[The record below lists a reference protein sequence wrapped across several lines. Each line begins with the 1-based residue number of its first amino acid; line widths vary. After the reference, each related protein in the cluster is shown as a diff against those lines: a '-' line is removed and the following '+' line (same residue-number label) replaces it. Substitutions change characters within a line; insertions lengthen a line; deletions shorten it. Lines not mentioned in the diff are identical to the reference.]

1 MESNSLGW
9 ALVTGSSSG
18 IGLAI
23 AQHLSSLGYSLVLHG
38 LESQEQLDGLAQKF
52 NGKTIAVSA
61 DLSKTEDVYKIISLI
76 QTKKINLQ
84 VIINN
89 AGFQHI
95 SPIENFPLDIWQKM
109 LAVHL
114 TAPMILIQNL
124 LPHMKTQKWGRI
136 INIASVHG
144 LIASKNKSAYV
155 AAKHG
160 LMGLTKAVALET
172 AGQGVTCNAICPGWV
187 QTPLV
192 ENQIQLK
199 SKNENITID
208 QAKHLLLS
216 EKQPSGEF
224 ITTSQIVSL
233 IQYLC
238 SKEGAGMTGSTLT
251 LDGGWT
257 SQ

>member
-9 ALVTGSSSG
+9 AVVTGSSSG

-23 AQHLSSLGYSLVLHG
+23 AQHLSALGYSIVLHG
-38 LESQEQLDGLAQKF
+38 LESQQQLDLIAKSF
-52 NGKTIAVSA
+52 KNEALAVSA
-61 DLSKTEDVYKIISLI
+61 DLTQTEDVYKIVSMI
-76 QTKKINLQ
+76 QSQKLNIQ
-84 VIINN
+84 VVINN

-95 SPIENFPLDIWQKM
+95 APVESFPLEVWQKM

-114 TAPMILIQNL
+114 TAPMILIQSL
-124 LPHMKTQKWGRI
+124 LPYMKAQRKGRI

-144 LIASKNKSAYV
+144 LVASINKSAYV

-160 LMGLTKAVALET
+160 LIGLTKAVALET
-172 AGQGVTCNAICPGWV
+172 AGQGITCNAICPGWV

-192 ENQIQLK
+192 EKQIQLK
-199 SKNENITID
+199 SEKEEITID
-208 QAKHLLLS
+208 QARFALLS

-224 ITTSQIVSL
+224 ITTSQIANL
-233 IQYLC
+233 IQFLC
-238 SKEGAGMTGSTLT
+238 SQEGSGMTGSTLT

>member
-1 MESNSLGW
+1 MSLKSLNW

-18 IGLAI
+18 IGLEI
-23 AQHLSSLGYSLVLHG
+23 ARSLSIAGYSIVIHGMESEEKLTALVKDFTSPTLV
-38 LESQEQLDGLAQKF
+38 
-52 NGKTIAVSA
+52 VSA
-61 DLSKTEDVYKIISLI
+61 DLSTPEGALKIVSKIQKQNLTLDVI
-76 QTKKINLQ
+76 
-84 VIINN
+84 VNN

-95 SPIENFPLDIWQKM
+95 SPIESFPVDIWQKM

-114 TAPMILIQNL
+114 TAPMILIQNF
-124 LPHMKTQKWGRI
+124 LPQMRQMKSGRI

-144 LIASKNKSAYV
+144 LIASQNKSAYV
-155 AAKHG
+155 AAKHA
-160 LMGLTKAVALET
+160 LIGLTKAVALET

-192 ENQIQLK
+192 ENQIHLK
-199 SKNENITID
+199 AEKENLSYT
-208 QAKHLLLS
+208 QAKHQLLS

-224 ITTSQIVSL
+224 VTTAQIASL
-233 IQYLC
+233 IGFLC
-238 SKEGAGMTGSTLT
+238 SEQSAGMTGSALT

>member
-9 ALVTGSSSG
+9 AVVTGSSSG
-18 IGLAI
+18 IGLAV
-23 AQHLSSLGYSLVLHG
+23 AQHLSSLGYSIVLHG
-38 LESQEQLDGLAQKF
+38 LESQEQLNVIAKGFKSE
-52 NGKTIAVSA
+52 TIAVSA
-61 DLSKTEDVYKIISLI
+61 DLTQTKDVYKIVSLI
-76 QTKKINLQ
+76 QSQNLNIQ
-84 VIINN
+84 IIVNN

-95 SPIENFPLDIWQKM
+95 SPIESFPLDIWQKM

-124 LPHMKTQKWGRI
+124 LPFMKTQKKGRI

-144 LIASKNKSAYV
+144 LIASINKSAYV

-160 LMGLTKAVALET
+160 LIGLTKAVALET
-172 AGQGVTCNAICPGWV
+172 AGQGITCNAICPGWV

-192 ENQIQLK
+192 ENQILIK
-199 SKNENITID
+199 SESEKITID
-208 QAKHLLLS
+208 QARLALLS

-224 ITTSQIVSL
+224 ITTSQITNL

-238 SKEGAGMTGSTLT
+238 SNEGSGMTGSTLT

>member
-1 MESNSLGW
+1 METNPNQW

-23 AQHLSSLGYSLVLHG
+23 SQHLSSLGYSILLHG
-38 LESQEQLDGLAQKF
+38 LEPQSQLDALALKF
-52 NGKTIAVSA
+52 KTKSIGVSA
-61 DLSKTEDVYKIISLI
+61 DLSQPEDVLKIVKLI
-76 QTKKINLQ
+76 QSQNLNLKIL
-84 VIINN
+84 VNN

-95 SPIENFPLDIWQKM
+95 SPIQTFPLEIWQKM

-124 LPHMKTQKWGRI
+124 LPIMQKQKMGRI

-144 LIASKNKSAYV
+144 LVASINKSAYV
-155 AAKHG
+155 AAKHA
-160 LMGLTKAVALET
+160 LIGLTKAVALET
-172 AGQGVTCNAICPGWV
+172 AGQGITCNAICPGWV

-199 SKNENITID
+199 SEKEKISFEE
-208 QAKHLLLS
+208 AKHLLLS

-224 ITTSQIVSL
+224 VTTSQISGL
-233 IQYLC
+233 IEYLC
-238 SKEGAGMTGSTLT
+238 SDLGAGMTGSSLT

>member
-1 MESNSLGW
+1 MSSKPLGL

-23 AQHLSSLGYSLVLHG
+23 SQHLSSLGHPLLLHG
-38 LESQEQLDGLAQKF
+38 IEPQKELDLLTKDF
-52 NGKTIAVSA
+52 KNPTWAVSA
-61 DLSKTEDVYKIISLI
+61 DLSTSEGVHKIISKI
-76 QTKKINLQ
+76 QNEKLDLQ
-84 VIINN
+84 ILINN

-114 TAPMILIQNL
+114 TAPMILMQNL
-124 LPHMKTQKWGRI
+124 LPQMRVKKWGRI

-144 LIASKNKSAYV
+144 LVASQNKSAYV
-155 AAKHG
+155 AAKHA
-160 LMGLTKAVALET
+160 LIGLTKAVALET
-172 AGQGVTCNAICPGWV
+172 AGQGITCNALCPGWV

-192 ENQIQLK
+192 ENQILLK
-199 SKNENITID
+199 AEKEKISLD
-208 QAKHLLLS
+208 QARLDLLS

-224 ITTSQIVSL
+224 VTTSQISSL

-238 SKEGAGMTGSTLT
+238 SEQGAGMTGSALT